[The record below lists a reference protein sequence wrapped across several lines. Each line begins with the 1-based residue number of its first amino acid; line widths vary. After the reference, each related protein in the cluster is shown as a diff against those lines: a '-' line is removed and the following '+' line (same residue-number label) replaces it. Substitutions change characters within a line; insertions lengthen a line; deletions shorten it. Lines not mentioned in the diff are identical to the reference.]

1 MTEAHTTM
9 NDCTNF
15 DIRSA
20 FNSIKKP
27 WPIGPNTVVVIDKK
41 LVERLGINQEN
52 TLLEQ
57 ILVDGGILMRV
68 KRINI
73 EGGAC

>member
-1 MTEAHTTM
+1 M
-9 NDCTNF
+9 NDCTI
-15 DIRSA
+15 DLSSA
-20 FNSIKKP
+20 FNPIKKP

-41 LVERLGINQEN
+41 LVERLAINEEN